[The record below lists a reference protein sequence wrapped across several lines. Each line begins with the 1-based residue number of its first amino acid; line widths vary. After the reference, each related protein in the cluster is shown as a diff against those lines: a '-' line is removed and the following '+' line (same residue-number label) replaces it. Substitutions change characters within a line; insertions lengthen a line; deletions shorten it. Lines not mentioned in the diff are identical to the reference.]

1 MNDELGR
8 TENKTVI
15 PCFKVLRQYLFRETE
30 KSHTVS
36 IVTIATLQAKN
47 QFSDFWYEK

>member
-1 MNDELGR
+1 MKRAGQR
-8 TENKTVI
+8 TKQSF
-15 PCFKVLRQYLFRETE
+15 PVLRFYAIICLETE